1 MSTWTEVTTYIKT
14 QLKPG
19 VLGNTNVQKI
29 LNSIMAVI
37 NQINNGDYA
46 PDPEALWN
54 SATIYPADTVP
65 VIWQDKWLVSNIA
78 DNEGNVPINTSGVVH
93 PTWRVIGS
101 SSGSG
106 IQIWSAIV
114 YPNTLEI
121 VFNSGTL
128 YYLDRAVV
136 GTDPFVS
143 SDFATELAAEQW
155 KTLSGGSGSGLPSDV
170 EAALLNADSPTASNF
185 FITLSELLS
194 YLPDQVIDEGTVTFL
209 SSTSLQVESVVF
221 LRGGVG
227 YVITD
232 ETIAVTDNSETV
244 NRVDI
249 LYAQVSETPLYTAG
263 TEDGSQAIPT
273 VPDDHVLIRTLFR
286 NSNGTNTTTS
296 PGNGGGTPNLQQVTN
311 KGNSTSKTIQHAP
324 ATTDAQSATLGQ
336 VKAEAGA
343 TAVRDKLAGL
353 TGEDRLD
360 ASAIKNLPGA
370 SGISHATSDGNFY
383 ASRNGAW
390 EAFTPGIQHATSD
403 GNFYA
408 SKDGAWASFSP
419 FVVSGTP
426 SDGDVV
432 TWNSGTPI
440 WAAPSGGGGI
450 TGSGTNSYIPKWN
463 GSTVL
468 NNSVLY
474 QGGSTRMHVLGYQA
488 TTATGALSASFSVTA
503 NIGPYEST
511 LIHAKNTV
519 SNVDVGTGTYISF
532 LTAELPAKSGSSYA
546 SYVNFEIT
554 RYESVSTNSRT
565 AFRIRLTHGSG
576 NYQEVFQLRSSGLL
590 ILPLLPTSDPLI
602 AGGLWNDSGTPK
614 ISAG

>member
-54 SATIYPADTVP
+54 AATIYPADTVP

-121 VFNSGTL
+121 VFNGGTL

-185 FITLSELLS
+185 FLTISELLT

-209 SSTSLQVESVVF
+209 SSTSLRVQDVVF

-336 VKAEAGA
+336 VKAYAIPTHREDN
-343 TAVRDKLAGL
+343 AVLFDRPHF
-353 TGEDRLD
+353 TGIKAAARTGDITFDFTDAEEGMWTEMRHAD
-360 ASAIKNLPGA
+360 ASAFDFDDDGGTITINLLFDVLDIETASDNYFLFTLIDKTVGA
-370 SGISHATSDGNFY
+370 EI
-383 ASRNGAW
+383 
-390 EAFTPGIQHATSD
+390 IQ
-403 GNFYA
+403 
-408 SKDGAWASFSP
+408 
-419 FVVSGTP
+419 VQ
-426 SDGDVV
+426 
-432 TWNSGTPI
+432 
-440 WAAPSGGGGI
+440 
-450 TGSGTNSYIPKWN
+450 
-463 GSTVL
+463 L
-468 NNSVLY
+468 
-474 QGGSTRMHVLGYQA
+474 Q
-488 TTATGALSASFSVTA
+488 
-503 NIGPYEST
+503 NIG
-511 LIHAKNTV
+511 
-519 SNVDVGTGTYISF
+519 G
-532 LTAELPAKSGSSYA
+532 
-546 SYVNFEIT
+546 
-554 RYESVSTNSRT
+554 
-565 AFRIRLTHGSG
+565 
-576 NYQEVFQLRSSGLL
+576 
-590 ILPLLPTSDPLI
+590 
-602 AGGLWNDSGTPK
+602 
-614 ISAG
+614 